1 MDVSI
6 RDARKNKDEISACA
20 YVTMNWRDH
29 ELEAD
34 VSETAYILYS
44 YSRVGGKLNFNY
56 FVPHD
61 ISIGTFNKFTDWN
74 NERRLQQA
82 LASMTD
88 YVINNNLDA

>member
-6 RDARKNKDEISACA
+6 RDARKNNDEISACA

-34 VSETAYILYS
+34 VSETAYIIYE
-44 YSRVGGKLNFNY
+44 YSRVGSTLKFNY

-61 ISIGTFNKFTDWN
+61 VSIETFNKITGWN
-74 NERRLQQA
+74 NERRLKQA
-82 LASMTD
+82 LANMTD
-88 YVINNNLDA
+88 YVINNKLDA